1 MISILIVE
9 DELIIAEDMSN
20 ILTGQGYQVT
30 GIAMDAFEAVELLNA
45 QRPDL
50 VLLDINLSGKTDGIM
65 LAEKINQTY
74 GVPFI
79 FTTSY
84 TDGPTV
90 ERAKKVN
97 PLNYLVKPFKPEQ
110 LFTTIELAMY
120 NLAKRESTESS
131 QPMNGDVLLIKQAI
145 FIKDRYRYTKIGF
158 DEIRWIKSEGN
169 YLELHLD
176 GKKEIIRGTLSALL
190 LQLSAANFFRTHK
203 SYAINLNYLTK
214 LEPNSVTIS
223 KTEVP
228 ITKPFA
234 DELIKRLNIV

>member
-20 ILTGQGYQVT
+20 ILTGQGYQIT
-30 GIAMDAFEAVELLNA
+30 GIAMDAFEAVELLTA

-65 LAEKINQTY
+65 LAEKINLTY

-84 TDGPTV
+84 TDGPTI

-110 LFTTIELAMY
+110 LFTAIELAMY
-120 NLAKRESTESS
+120 NLAKRESPEGSP
-131 QPMNGDVLLIKQAI
+131 PMSEDILLIKQAI
-145 FIKDRYRYTKIGF
+145 FIKDRYRYTKINF
-158 DEIRWIKSEGN
+158 EDIRWIKSEGN
-169 YLELHLD
+169 YLEVHLE
-176 GKKEIIRGTLSALL
+176 GKKELLRSTLSDLL
-190 LQLSAANFFRTHK
+190 LKLPANLFFRTHK
-203 SYAINLNYLTK
+203 SYAINLNYLSK

-223 KTEVP
+223 NTELP

-234 DELIKRLNIV
+234 DELIKRLKIV